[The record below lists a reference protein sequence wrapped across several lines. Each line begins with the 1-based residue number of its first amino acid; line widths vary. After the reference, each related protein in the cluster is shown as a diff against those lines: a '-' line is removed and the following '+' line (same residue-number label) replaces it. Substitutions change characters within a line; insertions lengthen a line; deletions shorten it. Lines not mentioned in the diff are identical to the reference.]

1 MTLSTL
7 LQTDSTK
14 PTKHS
19 NAIIACDVSK
29 DNINLIAKFGK
40 YRIERDIENRTN
52 IIEKELTHLKTIA
65 HRFNLVDI
73 RVVAEPTGNY
83 HRTLF

>member
-1 MTLSTL
+1 MNLSTL
-7 LQTDSTK
+7 LQSDSTK
-14 PTKHS
+14 QTKHS

-40 YRIERDIENRTN
+40 YSIERDIENRTN
-52 IIEKELTHLKTIA
+52 IIEKELIHLKTMA
-65 HRFNLVDI
+65 HRFNLFDI

-83 HRTLF
+83 HRYFV